1 MELILLNI
9 GLAVHHADWNYK
21 NVNSPFAR
29 IYLVTEGAAKLHLPE
44 CTYHLQPGHL
54 YLIPPFTRHS
64 YECDAF
70 FSLYYIHIYE
80 EPSPNRRILEDLI
93 YPVEL
98 KATHT
103 DCLQVKR
110 LAQINP
116 GRELKQYDPSA
127 YDNTPQLMQN
137 INLHG
142 QNPLHIIMET
152 KGILFQ
158 LLSRFLEHAKDKY
171 TTTDTRIR
179 KTIRYIRKNI
189 EKRITMEE
197 LTSICFISKDHFIR
211 LFKKEMQIT
220 PVQYIHQKKIERA
233 QLMLTTSNQAIK
245 DIAYSLSFDN
255 VYYFNRVFKRITGIT
270 PSEYK
275 NNL

>member
-29 IYLVTEGAAKLHLPE
+29 IYLITEGTAKLHLPE
-44 CTYHLQPGHL
+44 STFQLKPGHL
-54 YLIPPFTRHS
+54 YLVPPFTRHS
-64 YECDAF
+64 YECNAF

-80 EPSPNRRILEDLI
+80 DPSPNRRVLEDYI
-93 YPVEL
+93 FPVEL
-98 KATHT
+98 KATNM
-103 DCLQVKR
+103 DQLLIKQ

-116 GRELKQYDPSA
+116 ERELKQYDPSA
-127 YDNTPQLMQN
+127 YDNTPHLMQN

-142 QNPLHIIMET
+142 QNPLHIIIET

-158 LLSRFLEHAKDKY
+158 LLSRFLQDAEDKFI
-171 TTTDTRIR
+171 TTDTRVR
-179 KTIRYIRKNI
+179 KTLRHIRKNI

-220 PVQYIHQKKIERA
+220 PVQYINLKKIERA
-233 QLMLTTSNQAIK
+233 QLMLITSSLAVK

-255 VYYFNRVFKRITGIT
+255 VYYFNRIFKKITGIT
-270 PSEYK
+270 PLEYK